1 MLKYLWNVNNVVC
14 IANTHMV
21 SQHYTCLFYMLYM
34 YTVFLRLTLCRCVHS
49 EVVCTQLVAAEVTC
63 LGVKQ
68 TFSGQHSSMCW
79 KSSSTPHHPSKGS
92 HVLQSQEILL
102 HHTVLYTR
110 ADIIDYQN
118 FTSFQKEKF
127 CRIIFLFG
135 YFFSLVIDVILGHFW
150 DALVH

>member
-1 MLKYLWNVNNVVC
+1 MQTNFHNKLTHITDFVCTLCCSYETISFKYNDSMLKYLWNVNNVVLC

-34 YTVFLRLTLCRCVHS
+34 YTVFLQLTLCRCVHS

-92 HVLQSQEILL
+92 RVLQS
-102 HHTVLYTR
+102 
-110 ADIIDYQN
+110 
-118 FTSFQKEKF
+118 
-127 CRIIFLFG
+127 
-135 YFFSLVIDVILGHFW
+135 
-150 DALVH
+150 